1 MTAGTS
7 WYDCQQ
13 HGSSGRMLAADE
25 SGALH
30 LTWTKSFDSNLYY
43 SHVFYNI
50 WNADNSSFLWNGGL
64 QVDAASRASYVT
76 QATTPDGRCYP
87 LYNGAQSAQSAID
100 FLPRAGA
107 FTANALCLPN
117 GEESLSY
124 PMTALDGEG
133 ALHVLAVGEGQTSL
147 ITSPSALYY
156 LRGQPE
162 LDESGFGIQI
172 NWENIGTGDCATMLD
187 SVAIRGSRR
196 SGSSRAPSSLPPFP
210 IATTTCTSRPPRT
223 AATTG
228 RRRRTSRTSQS
239 RTGNARPAICARAI
253 TTPSASSRT

>member
-1 MTAGTS
+1 MIPRGWLLPILALCTFSVALAEPMGDVMTAGTS

-107 FTANALCLPN
+107 FVIP
-117 GEESLSY
+117 
-124 PMTALDGEG
+124 
-133 ALHVLAVGEGQTSL
+133 
-147 ITSPSALYY
+147 
-156 LRGQPE
+156 
-162 LDESGFGIQI
+162 
-172 NWENIGTGDCATMLD
+172 
-187 SVAIRGSRR
+187 
-196 SGSSRAPSSLPPFP
+196 
-210 IATTTCTSRPPRT
+210 
-223 AATTG
+223 
-228 RRRRTSRTSQS
+228 TSQWPFLF
-239 RTGNARPAICARAI
+239 ARFWACSH
-253 TTPSASSRT
+253 TS